1 MTDSRDHALRNLG
14 DRMDNAQIGATA
26 RFWSL
31 CEKQERG
38 EHPSAEY
45 SVLVGLVGRRFTRLM
60 FGVVLQEL
68 TRRPG
73 LFTQAIAALANGIVR
88 EVGEALQ
95 AFPFAERVNAF
106 NGLAR
111 QLSEGLQIG
120 FAEQVDLP
128 TPPAAVAMADYE
140 QLEKFALE
148 GAMALR
154 VRGADYEAGLI
165 DAGVR
170 ALRMAQGAEQRTPEP
185 PGPA

>member
-1 MTDSRDHALRNLG
+1 MNESRDHALRNLG

-31 CEKQERG
+31 CEAQERG

-45 SVLVGLVGRRFTRLM
+45 GVLVGLVGRRFTRLM

-73 LFTQAIAALANGIVR
+73 LFTRAVASLANGVVR

-95 AFPFAERVNAF
+95 VFPFVERVNAF

-128 TPPAAVAMADYE
+128 KPPATVRLEDYE
-140 QLEKFALE
+140 VLEKLAIQ
-148 GAMALR
+148 AAIALR
-154 VRGADYEAGLI
+154 GRGADDEAGMI
-165 DAGVR
+165 DAGIH
-170 ALRMAQGAEQRTPEP
+170 ALRKARSAEAGEN
-185 PGPA
+185 GG